1 LESDHI
7 YIIKTQIKL
16 VFKQEFIVGHT
27 IVKDLKYG
35 TYIIEEIKKKKTGI
49 YCSIGNK
56 SA

>member
-27 IVKDLKYG
+27 IVKDG
-35 TYIIEEIKKKKTGI
+35 TYIIEEIKKKKNGI